1 MGDTYLVLAVDGVPT
16 ANTAG
21 DRPGAHGTVV
31 APARTALSVW
41 TVSGHMTGVAT
52 DTADDVRSVVLLLW
66 TVVFAM
72 TDLSAVLASLILV
85 ITQSTVQSSELTKLV
100 TLELVLSLR
109 NGCCLQELLA
119 PLRIEPI
126 PRRVTYRLDDVV
138 NELLRFVDLFLGIG
152 HD

>member
-21 DRPGAHGTVV
+21 DGPGAHGTVV

-85 ITQSTVQSSELTKLV
+85 IT
-100 TLELVLSLR
+100 
-109 NGCCLQELLA
+109 
-119 PLRIEPI
+119 
-126 PRRVTYRLDDVV
+126 
-138 NELLRFVDLFLGIG
+138 
-152 HD
+152 